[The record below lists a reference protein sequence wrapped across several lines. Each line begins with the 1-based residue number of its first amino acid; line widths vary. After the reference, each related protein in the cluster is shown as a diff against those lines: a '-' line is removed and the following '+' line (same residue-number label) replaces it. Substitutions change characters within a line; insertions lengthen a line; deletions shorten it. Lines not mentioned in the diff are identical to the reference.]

1 MTYNEFRTEAQRLLC
16 ECSDVEN
23 PDFEIS
29 TIICHICS
37 IGRARLLAVRGEQIA
52 EKHLPLLR
60 EAVERR
66 VQHEPL
72 QYIIGEWE
80 FFGLRMFCG
89 SGCLIPRPETELL
102 VEKAIELIPKN
113 GHFLDLCT
121 GSGCISVAILNNR
134 KDVTGTA
141 VDISADAL
149 GYARR
154 NAEYHKVEKRL
165 ELVNMPLEEYLPI
178 KIPDC
183 IISNPPYVKTADVD
197 AFPPVMKYEP
207 RIAFDGGHDGLE
219 FYKTIAKRYT
229 ARFLK
234 DGGYLL
240 FEAGYDTVREV
251 EAILKYRKMETGV
264 LEDMFGVERVCIGRK
279 MLAD

>member
-1 MTYNEFRTEAQRLLC
+1 MTYNEFRTYAQKVLQS
-16 ECSDVEN
+16 CSDVEN

-29 TIICHICS
+29 LLICNICH
-37 IGRARLLAVRGEQIA
+37 IGRARLLAIRGEQIP
-52 EKHLPLLR
+52 EKYLPELR

-66 VQHEPL
+66 AQHEPL

-80 FFGLRMFCG
+80 FFGLRIFCG
-89 SGCLIPRPETELL
+89 PGCLIPRPETELL
-102 VEKAIELIPKN
+102 VEKAIKYIPKG

-141 VDISADAL
+141 VDISGEAL
-149 GYARR
+149 EYARK

-165 ELVNMPLEEYLPI
+165 EIVNMPLEQYLPI
-178 KIPDC
+178 RIPDC
-183 IISNPPYVKTADVD
+183 IVSNPPYVKTEDVD
-197 AFPPVMKYEP
+197 AFPAVMKYEP

-219 FYKTIAKRYT
+219 FYKTIAQRYST
-229 ARFLK
+229 RFLK
-234 DGGYLL
+234 DGGVLL
-240 FEAGYDTVREV
+240 LEAGYDTVREV
-251 EAILKYRKMETGV
+251 EAILKYRKMQTQV

-279 MLAD
+279 ASEK

>member
-1 MTYNEFRTEAQRLLC
+1 MTYNEFRTEAIAKLRDC
-16 ECSDVEN
+16 TDVEN
-23 PDFEIS
+23 PDFEI
-29 TIICHICS
+29 TTLICHICS
-37 IGRARLLAVRGEQIA
+37 LQKARLLAIRGESIP
-52 EKHLPLLR
+52 EKYLPTLS

-66 VQHEPL
+66 LQHEPL

-89 SGCLIPRPETELL
+89 QGCLIPRPETELV
-102 VEKAIELIPKN
+102 VEKAIEFIPKG
-113 GHFLDLCT
+113 GHFLDLCA

-141 VDISADAL
+141 VDISPEAL
-149 GYARR
+149 EYAKK

-165 ELVNMPLEEYLPI
+165 EIVNMPLEEYLPI
-178 KIPDC
+178 TVPDC
-183 IISNPPYVKTADVD
+183 IISNPPYVKTKDVD
-197 AFPPVMKYEP
+197 AFPQVMKYEP

-219 FYKTIAKRYT
+219 FYKTIAKRYS

-234 DGGYLL
+234 DGGFLI

-251 EAILKYRKMETGV
+251 EAILKYRKMETTV
-264 LEDMFGVERVCIGRK
+264 LEDMFGVERVCIGK
-279 MLAD
+279 KTASK

>member
-1 MTYNEFRTEAQRLLC
+1 MTYNEFRTEGVKLLRDC
-16 ECSDVEN
+16 ADVEN
-23 PDFEIS
+23 PDFEVT

-37 IGRARLLAVRGEQIA
+37 IGKARLLAIRGEEVPEQFL
-52 EKHLPLLR
+52 EKMR

-102 VEKAIELIPKN
+102 VEKAIELIPKG
-113 GHFLDLCT
+113 GHFLDLCA

-141 VDISADAL
+141 VDISGAAL
-149 GYARR
+149 EYARK
-154 NAEYHKVEKRL
+154 NSEYHKVEKRL
-165 ELVNMPLEEYLPI
+165 EIVNMPLEEYLPI
-178 KIPDC
+178 RIPDC
-183 IISNPPYVKTADVD
+183 IISNPPYVKTEEVD
-197 AFPPVMKYEP
+197 AFPPVMKFEP

-219 FYKTIAKRYT
+219 FYKTIAKRYS

-240 FEAGYDTVREV
+240 LEAGYDTVREV
-251 EAILKYRKMETGV
+251 EAILKYRKMQTQV
-264 LEDMFGVERVCIGRK
+264 LEDMFGVERVCIGK
-279 MLAD
+279 KLLHE

>member
-1 MTYNEFRTEAQRLLC
+1 MTFNQLKNESVEKLRK
-16 ECSDVEN
+16 CSDVEN
-23 PDFEIS
+23 PDFEVSVIL
-29 TIICHICS
+29 CHLCN
-37 IGRARLLAVRGEQIA
+37 IGRAKLLAIRLEEVSDDILQ
-52 EKHLPLLR
+52 KMR

-66 VQHEPL
+66 LQCEPL

-89 SGCLIPRPETELL
+89 AGCLIPRPETELL

-141 VDISADAL
+141 VDISYDAL
-149 GYARR
+149 KYAML
-154 NAEYHKVEKRL
+154 NAEYHKVENRL
-165 ELVNMPLEEYLPI
+165 ETVHAPLEEYLPL
-178 KIPDC
+178 KIPDL
-183 IISNPPYVKTADVD
+183 IVSNPPYVKTKDVD
-197 AFPPVMKYEP
+197 SFPPVMKYEP
-207 RIAFDGGHDGLE
+207 RIAFDGGYDGLK
-219 FYKTIAKRYT
+219 FYKAIAQRYS

-251 EAILKYRKMETGV
+251 EAILKYRKLHTSV
-264 LEDMFGVERVCIGRK
+264 LTDIFGVERVCVGK
-279 MLAD
+279 KTF

>member
-1 MTYNEFRTEAQRLLC
+1 MTYNEFRTVALEKLRDC
-16 ECSDVEN
+16 TDVEN

-37 IGRARLLAVRGEQIA
+37 LGKARLLAVRGEQIP
-52 EKHLPLLR
+52 EKYIPDLF

-66 VQHEPL
+66 VQYEPL

-89 SGCLIPRPETELL
+89 PGCLIPRPETELL
-102 VEKAIELIPKN
+102 VEKAIEYIPKD
-113 GHFLDLCT
+113 GHFLDLCA

-141 VDISADAL
+141 VDISSDAL
-149 GYARR
+149 AYAEK

-165 ELVNMPLEEYLPI
+165 EIVNMPLEEYLPI

-183 IISNPPYVKTADVD
+183 IVSNPPYVKTGDVD

-219 FYKTIAKRYT
+219 FYKTIAKRYST
-229 ARFLK
+229 RFLR
-234 DGGYLL
+234 DSGIIL

-251 EAILKYRKMETGV
+251 EAILKYRKMKTQV
-264 LEDMFGVERVCIGRK
+264 LEDCFGVERVCIGK
-279 MLAD
+279 KD

>member
-1 MTYNEFRTEAQRLLC
+1 MTYNEFRTEASVKLRDC
-16 ECSDVEN
+16 VDVEN
-23 PDFEIS
+23 PDFEIT

-37 IGRARLLAVRGEQIA
+37 IGKARLLAIRGESIPDIL
-52 EKHLPLLR
+52 LPKLM

-89 SGCLIPRPETELL
+89 QGCLIPRPETELL
-102 VEKAIELIPKN
+102 VEKAIELIPKG

-141 VDISADAL
+141 VDISSDAL
-149 GYARR
+149 EYAKK
-154 NAEYHKVEKRL
+154 NAEYHKVKKRL
-165 ELVNMPLEEYLPI
+165 EIVNMPLEEYLPI

-183 IISNPPYVKTADVD
+183 IISNPPYVKTMDVD

-219 FYKTIAKRYT
+219 FYKTIAKRYS

-234 DGGYLL
+234 DGGFLI

-251 EAILKYRKMETGV
+251 EAILKYRKMQTTV
-264 LEDMFGVERVCIGRK
+264 LEDMFGVERVCIGK
-279 MLAD
+279 KLSAE